1 MSQMGQSRHSDCVPI
16 TSGLPREAEL
26 ARQTSRAVLANAP
39 APPQA
44 QRTKN
49 RRPKIRRCTLQ
60 PARDIRGRFR
70 ISMLHVRH
78 VMLYTCSDQAKS
90 HEKNRK
96 KPASFSAKM
105 HFATETS
112 LVSVAKHLHLF

>member
-1 MSQMGQSRHSDCVPI
+1 M
-16 TSGLPREAEL
+16 LL
-26 ARQTSRAVLANAP
+26 ARQTSRAVLADAP

-90 HEKNRK
+90 HEQNRK

-112 LVSVAKHLHLF
+112 LERDDFSSNRHPALSFCLSMIF